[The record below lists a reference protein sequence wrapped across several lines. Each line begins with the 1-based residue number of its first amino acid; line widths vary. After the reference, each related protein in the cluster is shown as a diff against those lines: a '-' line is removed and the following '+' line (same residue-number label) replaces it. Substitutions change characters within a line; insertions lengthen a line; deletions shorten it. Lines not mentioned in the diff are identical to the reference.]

1 MLSVLASGIWL
12 VYLRL
17 IFRNI
22 LSNGF
27 NSIRVS
33 TGIILLPTVSTQS
46 IALLMNSFF
55 IGQVTPYVNQSLIIL
70 GYLFYVIG
78 FIVIIKYYFTIKL
91 KRLLL
96 SWSNTNSIL
105 HGALSISGLA
115 SLESGCINDNLI
127 ILTWFLATSLFL
139 LVEGISLIKLYY
151 RIRFAGIMRGAFLYD
166 VSQWSRNFTYGMY
179 YAFTLSISEHYL
191 LINFI
196 IHNVSQYGQYLVLFM
211 LLIEII
217 IYLRDKLSVT

>member
-1 MLSVLASGIWL
+1 MGSIVMAIGIFALYALQKTIFFSIEIARLITFELFILWMYMSVFILFLYLHKRIFLCTRCINSKFGIGTWVAGTAVLAMLLLKIFPSSHIVALMLSVLASGIWV

-27 NSIRVS
+27 NSIRVP
-33 TGIILLPTVSTQS
+33 TGIILLPTVSAQS

-55 IGQVTPYVNQSLIIL
+55 IGQVTPYVNQSLLIL

-105 HGALSISGLA
+105 HGAL
-115 SLESGCINDNLI
+115 
-127 ILTWFLATSLFL
+127 
-139 LVEGISLIKLYY
+139 
-151 RIRFAGIMRGAFLYD
+151 
-166 VSQWSRNFTYGMY
+166 
-179 YAFTLSISEHYL
+179 
-191 LINFI
+191 
-196 IHNVSQYGQYLVLFM
+196 
-211 LLIEII
+211 
-217 IYLRDKLSVT
+217 